1 MKEKEKTP
9 TKVKVEEKDFN
20 FLKKVQGL
28 RDEIL
33 IKKSKVKEK
42 GAKEEKEVMSVTVVD
57 ESSVYMVQAVQF
69 NSLFKKESFG
79 MKDIKAFL
87 KSVTKYGEFE
97 EQDLYLVFGD
107 GKKKI
112 SYKKLDES
120 TLQQTA
126 LPVIDTA
133 GYISIPLEET
143 HIKAIQE
150 GLKNEL
156 SDYASLRITP
166 ENKLILKIGE
176 LSYDNLYE
184 EEIRDVTRKDPK
196 DKTEIK
202 FLTKLKQLGRLFSL
216 LDSDSKSTLF
226 LKAGSPLIFIEKSET
241 LHTKT
246 FIAPVA
252 DDDDEDKVDE
262 VIGDE
267 DGIPEGVDEE

>member
-9 TKVKVEEKDFN
+9 VKVKVTEKDFN

-33 IKKSKVKEK
+33 IKKSKIKEK
-42 GAKEEKEVMSVTVVD
+42 GAKEEKEVMTTTVVD

-69 NSLFKKESFG
+69 NSLFNKESFG

-120 TLQQTA
+120 TLQQTS

-133 GYISIPLEET
+133 GYISIPLEDA
-143 HIKAIQE
+143 HVKAIQE

-166 ENKLILKIGE
+166 ENKLVLKIGE

-184 EEIRDVTRKDPK
+184 EEIKDVVRKDPK
-196 DKTEIK
+196 DKSEVK
-202 FLTKLKQLGRLFSL
+202 FLTKLKQLSRLFSL

-226 LKAGSPLIFIEKSET
+226 LKTGSPLIFIEKSET

-252 DDDDEDKVDE
+252 DDDDEDRVDE
-262 VIGDE
+262 VIDAEDE
-267 DGIPEGVDEE
+267 MPEGEDEE

>member
-1 MKEKEKTP
+1 MKEKETP
-9 TKVKVEEKDFN
+9 TKMKVEEKDFN

-33 IKKSKVKEK
+33 IKKSKIKEK

-126 LPVIDTA
+126 LPIIDTA
-133 GYISIPLEET
+133 GYIPIPLEEA
-143 HIKAIQE
+143 HVKAIQE

-166 ENKLILKIGE
+166 ENKLVLKIGE

-196 DKTEIK
+196 DKSEIK
-202 FLTKLKQLGRLFSL
+202 FLTKLKQLTRLFSL

-252 DDDDEDKVDE
+252 DDDDEEKVDE

-267 DGIPEGVDEE
+267 DEIPEGEDEE